1 MTDLIILISIDFLS
15 GFQLVNRTTAQSSN
29 SSMGSSNLSSSTQF
43 SPDTQECI
51 KCASNQYIIYPNVD
65 MCLPCPKGNAVSILI
80 TIRDAIVFLIFVWG
94 TGATCIDG
102 RTFLPTDPNLPGNIN
117 STWDIEETD
126 GLHRWRIIA
135 CPAGYIPYR
144 DDTYKIKFELLF
156 MSCWRYM

>member
-80 TIRDAIVFLIFVWG
+80 TIRDAIVFLILCGGQAQPVLMAGLFCPL
-94 TGATCIDG
+94 TQI
-102 RTFLPTDPNLPGNIN
+102 
-117 STWDIEETD
+117 SQETLILL
-126 GLHRWRIIA
+126 GISKR
-135 CPAGYIPYR
+135 PMVYIVG
-144 DDTYKIKFELLF
+144 E
-156 MSCWRYM
+156 